1 MKYILNCITL
11 NTHDWTSIL
20 LIIAMVNVIATSSA
34 NVQSFSH
41 TPQRIRMEIGIYIN
55 QQEVTHN
62 YENFMHITNSLYW
75 PSNDMAIAHD
85 SLVASCV
92 FNVNLDWSWV
102 GHVTQSALKSQ
113 QFAEYKNIQTVP
125 TLLGLA
131 HCSLPFL
138 MQYPYSP
145 PRDIFSAHTHA
156 RVHTHT
162 HAHTHKLWR
171 SRKKMKIFPLSVCGQ
186 FVLYCKG
193 SDLIQAASKVLPW
206 RWLV

>member
-145 PRDIFSAHTHA
+145 PRDIFSAHTHTRTCA
-156 RVHTHT
+156 HTHT
-162 HAHTHKLWR
+162 CTHTQTL
-171 SRKKMKIFPLSVCGQ
+171 KK
-186 FVLYCKG
+186 
-193 SDLIQAASKVLPW
+193 
-206 RWLV
+206 

>member
-20 LIIAMVNVIATSSA
+20 LIIAVVNVIARSSA

-41 TPQRIRMEIGIYIN
+41 TPQRIRMETGIYIN
-55 QQEVTHN
+55 QREVTHN
-62 YENFMHITNSLYW
+62 YENFMHITSSLYW

-102 GHVTQSALKSQ
+102 GHVPQSALKSQ

-131 HCSLPFL
+131 DCSLPFL
-138 MQYPYSP
+138 IQYPYSP
-145 PRDIFSAHTHA
+145 PRDIFSAHTHT
-156 RVHTHT
+156 HMCTHT
-162 HAHTHKLWR
+162 HMHAHTQTLKKKDENFPSVSLW
-171 SRKKMKIFPLSVCGQ
+171 SICV
-186 FVLYCKG
+186 VLQRFWSHTG
-193 SDLIQAASKVLPW
+193 S
-206 RWLV
+206 